1 MVRDNL
7 ASVRERIRRAAE
19 RAKRDPEAIRL
30 VVVTK
35 EADLDQIREAIEA
48 GVNDVGEN
56 RLKSALAKQAVFDGS
71 ASLTID
77 PERSRRVDSHVLTWH
92 MIGHLQSK
100 KAREA
105 VKLFSLI
112 HSVDSIKL
120 ACIINSE
127 ARKIGKTQD
136 VLAEVN
142 VSGEKSKFGIK
153 PNALSNFIEEA
164 KALKHINVRGLMTM
178 APFVENPEI
187 ARPIFRKLKE
197 LADTHGLKELSMGM
211 TQDFE
216 VAVEEGATM
225 VRVGSAIFKE

>member
-35 EADLDQIREAIEA
+35 EADFDQMREAVEV
-48 GVNDVGEN
+48 GVTDVGEN
-56 RLKSALAKQAVFDGS
+56 RLKAAISKKELF
-71 ASLTID
+71 
-77 PERSRRVDSHVLTWH
+77 DSHVLSWH